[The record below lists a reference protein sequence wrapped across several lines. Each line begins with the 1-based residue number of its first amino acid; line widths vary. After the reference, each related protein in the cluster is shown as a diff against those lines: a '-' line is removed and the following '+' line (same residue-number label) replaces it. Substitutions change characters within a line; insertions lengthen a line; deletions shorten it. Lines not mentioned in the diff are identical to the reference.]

1 MEFTGIILVKSPPRC
16 YYRKLIRCESIRG
29 IQKHPCDSS
38 ESAVM
43 REAIS
48 PYSRGRKTWRSTLR
62 VATLAGAV
70 AFAAFRLVDSTLA
83 ADNKVIGATV
93 LSLQYPYLVAVSE
106 AMKAEAAKEGL
117 GLISLD
123 SERSVMTERS
133 HVETLIKSKVDLIIM
148 TPTDQATSQAAA
160 RLVNKAGIP
169 LLLLE
174 TKFNNDFKSDGGK
187 FAAFV
192 GSDNT
197 VAGEIEGRYL
207 ADQLPAGGNVV
218 YLAIEYGRSATE
230 LRKAGFESVIKDHP
244 NLEIVAELQGYASR
258 VKGKT
263 IMETLLEKY
272 GKGQLQALVAENDE
286 MAIGASSAI
295 QAADRLG
302 EFKVLIGVNGSKA
315 GLDAVAAGTLTATV
329 FQDAVLKGTQI
340 VVAAGKI
347 LAGGTVEPEFL
358 SPFTLVTKEN
368 VSSFQ

>member
-1 MEFTGIILVKSPPRC
+1 
-16 YYRKLIRCESIRG
+16 
-29 IQKHPCDSS
+29 
-38 ESAVM
+38 
-43 REAIS
+43 
-48 PYSRGRKTWRSTLR
+48 
-62 VATLAGAV
+62 
-70 AFAAFRLVDSTLA
+70 
-83 ADNKVIGATV
+83 
-93 LSLQYPYLVAVSE
+93 
-106 AMKAEAAKEGL
+106 
-117 GLISLD
+117 
-123 SERSVMTERS
+123 
-133 HVETLIKSKVDLIIM
+133 
-148 TPTDQATSQAAA
+148 
-160 RLVNKAGIP
+160 
-169 LLLLE
+169 
-174 TKFNNDFKSDGGK
+174 
-187 FAAFV
+187 
-192 GSDNT
+192 
-197 VAGEIEGRYL
+197 
-207 ADQLPAGGNVV
+207 
-218 YLAIEYGRSATE
+218 
-230 LRKAGFESVIKDHP
+230 
-244 NLEIVAELQGYASR
+244 